1 MRQVKIGVLNED
13 LAKIETGTTMV
24 FETIDSTGKKWKG
37 TLARVPSGYALI
49 FDECAVWSVFV
60 EGISIGSAMNAD
72 PGEAVREA
80 FLSAGL
86 TSMPEGVEVKAMSE
100 SGETWIIF
108 ALNGAAHKATATEF
122 AETVARGT
130 HWVQARTAK
139 RQEIDA
145 LRQEISRMKKP

>member
-1 MRQVKIGVLNED
+1 MRQVKIGLLQDD

-37 TLARVPSGYALI
+37 TLARVQSGYALI
-49 FDECAVWSVFV
+49 FDEMANWTIYV
-60 EGISIGSAMNAD
+60 EGVLIGNAMNAD

-86 TSMPEGVEVKAMSE
+86 TSMPEGVEVKAVSAD
-100 SGETWIIF
+100 GETWVIF
-108 ALNGAAHKATATEF
+108 ALNGAAHKATAQEF
-122 AETVARGT
+122 NETVAKGT

-145 LRQEISRMKKP
+145 LRQELSRMKKP